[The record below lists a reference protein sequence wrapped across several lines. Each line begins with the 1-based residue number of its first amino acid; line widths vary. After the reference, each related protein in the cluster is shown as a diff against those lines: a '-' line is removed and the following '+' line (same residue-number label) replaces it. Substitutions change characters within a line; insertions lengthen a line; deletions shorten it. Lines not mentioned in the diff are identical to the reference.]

1 MVEIF
6 LSKTNNLIDFSNNVQ
21 QYNPLYFKY
30 WNVLKTAIYLYYIYK
45 VKYNCIII
53 IIKQKA

>member
-21 QYNPLYFKY
+21 QYNPLY

-45 VKYNCIII
+45 MKYNCIII
-53 IIKQKA
+53 IIKQKT

>member
-21 QYNPLYFKY
+21 QYNPL
-30 WNVLKTAIYLYYIYK
+30 
-45 VKYNCIII
+45 IIEMY
-53 IIKQKA
+53 